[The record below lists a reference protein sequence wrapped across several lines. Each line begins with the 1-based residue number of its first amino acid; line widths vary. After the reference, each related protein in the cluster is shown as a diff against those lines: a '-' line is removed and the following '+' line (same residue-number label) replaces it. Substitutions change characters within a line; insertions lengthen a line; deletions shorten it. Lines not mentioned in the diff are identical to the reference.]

1 MKTLLI
7 TTEMDG
13 YEIAIIK
20 GLQERGHTVDY
31 FPGGTKI
38 RRDVATVRHRVIR
51 SLVREYNFQAL
62 SSYLDRLEIDI
73 YKKRLEELANDYDY
87 VFDFGG
93 KSNINCLILLKQRYD
108 CSFLLY
114 LWDDVR
120 HIKNVENKI
129 KFFDRVNVFSQDDAE
144 QYGFFY
150 RPNFFVDQYV
160 YAGEKKTIDIFYKG
174 SARDKKRSEIID
186 QLARRL
192 PGRHTEISLAV
203 RGGYLRNMH
212 RMPNQAFFKKFCTTA
227 HMTVSEL
234 AAKYKQSRALL
245 DISFKDQRGLGLRP
259 LESIACNAK
268 LITTNKSIREYDF
281 FNDNNVF
288 VLNEDC
294 SNIDLVRDFL
304 DSPFV
309 PYNDSVKY
317 KYSVRGFLDD
327 VFNGL

>member
-1 MKTLLI
+1 
-7 TTEMDG
+7 MDG
-13 YEIAIIK
+13 YEKAIIN
-20 GLQERGHTVDY
+20 GLKTRGHTVHY

-38 RRDVATVRHRVIR
+38 KRDAITLGHRAIR
-51 SLVREYNFQAL
+51 SLVREYGFKPFGN
-62 SSYLDRLEIDI
+62 YLDHLETVIYSERLN
-73 YKKRLEELANDYDY
+73 ELGNCYDY
-87 VFDFGG
+87 IFDFGG
-93 KSNINCLILLKQRYD
+93 KANENCLRLLKKKYD
-108 CSFLLY
+108 CPFILY
-114 LWDDVR
+114 LWDDFCHV
-120 HIKNVENKI
+120 KDAK
-129 KFFDRVNVFSQDDAE
+129 KKTLFFDRVNVFSKTDAE
-144 QYGFFY
+144 NYGFVY
-150 RPNFFVDQYV
+150 RPNFFVDEYL
-160 YAGEKKTIDIFYKG
+160 YSGEPKTIDLFYKG
-174 SARDKKRSEIID
+174 SARDKKRSVIID
-186 QLARRL
+186 QLARSL
-192 PGRHTEISLAV
+192 PDRHTEISLAV

-212 RMPNQAFFKKFCTTA
+212 RMTNQAFFKKFCTTA